1 MKNNSTA
8 TFFLLLL
15 LLSLQLSLLSSY
27 HLHSHR
33 PLLTTSYHS
42 SSHRL
47 SLFSSSTK
55 TTTSDSAADVLL
67 DDGWMK
73 NEKPPQT
80 QILEFIEPTTKVP
93 VVLVGAM
100 HYNPSSIALTKN
112 TIATLAEENNIASV
126 IVECCPIRWNRT
138 HELIPTNEEE
148 QLIAERNKQDNPLL
162 KKLLYNEMVAANEM
176 AEKYNIPFILGD
188 QLINVTTSRIR
199 QATLDTIKDL
209 LNPIHGWQRLY
220 NDVVSSA
227 RVAFPVGPEYLGA
240 GDFFNTQLL
249 LLTPVTLIRYPLA
262 LFLKAPVAIL
272 PVLGLFLYAFSPANS
287 LSDIFDYDLSIWNRV
302 QGFSTSLVIFFL
314 EIALLSRVFLVSI
327 LAERNEFLAKSIL
340 EQCQLHAEALQR
352 EEESSLSQREVE
364 KKREDLTVFGL
375 NLSQWLIGLFP
386 SSKEGKGE
394 LVSGTSSSPPP
405 KKIVAVLGMAHCNGI
420 KQLLLN
426 EQVKSNSD

>member
-1 MKNNSTA
+1 
-8 TFFLLLL
+8 
-15 LLSLQLSLLSSY
+15 
-27 HLHSHR
+27 
-33 PLLTTSYHS
+33 
-42 SSHRL
+42 
-47 SLFSSSTK
+47 
-55 TTTSDSAADVLL
+55 
-67 DDGWMK
+67 
-73 NEKPPQT
+73 
-80 QILEFIEPTTKVP
+80 
-93 VVLVGAM
+93 M

-138 HELIPTNEEE
+138 HELLPDDNEEQE
-148 QLIAERNKQDNPLL
+148 QIVAERNTQDNPLL
-162 KKLLYNEMVAANEM
+162 KKLLYNEMIAANEM
-176 AEKYNIPFILGD
+176 AEKYNIPFVLGD

-199 QATLDTIKDL
+199 QAALDTIKDL
-209 LNPIHGWQRLY
+209 LNPINGWQRLY

-262 LFLKAPVAIL
+262 LFLKAPIAIL

-287 LSDIFDYDLSIWNRV
+287 LSDIFDYDLSIWNRF
-302 QGFSTSLVIFFL
+302 QGFSTSLLIFFL

-327 LAERNEFLAKSIL
+327 LAERNEYLAKSIL
-340 EQCQLHAEALQR
+340 VQCQLQAEALQK
-352 EEESSLSQREVE
+352 EEESLLLQKEVQE
-364 KKREDLTVFGL
+364 KREGLTVFGMD
-375 NLSQWLIGLFP
+375 LSQWWISLFP
-386 SSKEGKGE
+386 SSKEVKEE
-394 LVSGTSSSPPP
+394 LTSSTSRSLPP